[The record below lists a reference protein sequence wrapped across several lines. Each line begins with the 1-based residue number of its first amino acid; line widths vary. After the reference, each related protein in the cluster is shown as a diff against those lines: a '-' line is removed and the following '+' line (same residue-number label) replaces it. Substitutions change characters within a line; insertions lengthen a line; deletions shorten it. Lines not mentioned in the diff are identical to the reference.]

1 MLRTIGLTTTLVFLL
16 VACGGGSSGPPT
28 YTVGGTVTGLSGS
41 GLVLQS
47 GGGANLPITASGAF
61 TFATGMPSGTS
72 YAVTVK
78 SSPTSPPQVCTV
90 ADGVGTIAATDVT
103 NVTVTCEN
111 GFRVGGTVSG
121 LQGSGLVLQVVV
133 PGSGCGPGCQLGG
146 HFHPGYNVGPPLQI
160 TSNGP
165 FTFNIAYSES
175 IGLPTMHAVVSQQ
188 PASPS
193 QYCMMHNDAINIQAA
208 NVTDIEVGCSQH
220 AYVANAGDNTV
231 SAYAVDA
238 TSGALAAVGTPVKT
252 GKSPHAIVGT
262 QDRTYVFVGNE
273 GSNDISAFAVN
284 FASGALTPVPG
295 SPFAAGTDPKSLALY
310 VETGNRGVSNFGTYL
325 YVANAGSDTVSAF
338 AVDTSSGSLTPL
350 SPATFATGKGPS
362 SIAFNYNG
370 HIYVANNGGSNDVSA
385 FSVDPTTGILTPVAG
400 SPFSAGA
407 NPLSLAVRAG
417 EFLYTANPD
426 ATNPSISGFSIDPT
440 TGALAP
446 LSGSPFPLPVSHY
459 IAADQTAAYLY
470 VTTGSGIVGY
480 GIDGTIGTLTP
491 LPGFPVATGTDAYSV
506 APDPLVQCGPA
517 INAVSTCVLGTPFLY
532 VANDGSADVSG
543 FRFDASTGGLTPI
556 TGSPFPAG
564 NHPDFVAVF

>member
-61 TFATGMPSGTS
+61 TFATGMPSGTI

-133 PGSGCGPGCQLGG
+133 PGRGCGPGCQLGG
-146 HFHPGYNVGPPLQI
+146 HFNPGYNVGPPLQI

-175 IGLPTMHAVVSQQ
+175 IGLPTMLAVVSQQ

-193 QYCMMHNDAINIQAA
+193 QYCMMHNDAFNIQAA

-220 AYVANAGDNTV
+220 AYVANAGDSTV
-231 SAYAVDA
+231 SAYTIDA
-238 TSGALAAVGTPVKT
+238 TSGALAAVGTPVAT
-252 GKSPHAIVGT
+252 GMSPHAIVGT
-262 QDRTYVFVGNE
+262 QDKKYVFVGNE

-295 SPFAAGTDPKSLALY
+295 SPFAARTDPKALALY
-310 VETGNRGVSNFGTYL
+310 QGDSNNYL
-325 YVANAGSDTVSAF
+325 YVANAGSDTISAF
-338 AVDTSSGSLTPL
+338 AVDPSSGALTPL
-350 SPATFATGKGPS
+350 SPATFATGKSPS
-362 SIAFNYNG
+362 SIAVNPNPYNG

-385 FSVDPTTGILTPVAG
+385 FSVDSATGILTPMAG
-400 SPFSAGA
+400 SPFPAGA
-407 NPLSLAVRAG
+407 NPLGLALGAG
-417 EFLYTANPD
+417 GMFLYTANPD
-426 ATNPSISGFSIDPT
+426 ATHPSISGFSVDPAS
-440 TGALAP
+440 GALAP

-480 GIDGTIGTLTP
+480 GIDGTTGTLTP

-564 NHPDFVAVF
+564 NHPGFIATF